1 MKHLHT
7 YSETKHHP
15 RANKLQSRHAS
26 QILQQHRNT
35 ALSFDTQAA
44 QSHTNPLTSQNSL
57 LDTSVH
63 SREKKSSS
71 THQNTGPS
79 FPNQET
85 LTSHRPAP
93 PTARNLHNK
102 EEPQTARIRKDH
114 PKHSNIN
121 KMKRR
126 RNTQQVKEKDKCPP
140 NQRGRE
146 TESS

>member
-1 MKHLHT
+1 MLIKHLYT
-7 YSETKHHP
+7 YNEIKHHP
-15 RANKLQSRHAS
+15 RANKLQSKTCHANS
-26 QILQQHRNT
+26 PATQEHRPEPQYT
-35 ALSFDTQAA
+35 GCL
-44 QSHTNPLTSQNSL
+44 NPQTSQSSL

-126 RNTQQVKEKDKCPP
+126 RNTKQVKEKDKCPP
-140 NQRGRE
+140 NQRGRDR
-146 TESS
+146 ESSW